1 MTIKLEDLKEQI
13 EILKSVNDKW
23 YDGVVKRINENES
36 LDVECKQNDIK
47 CSRSNWRGFKQAL
60 EHIEYFL
67 KLYE

>member
-13 EILKSVNDKW
+13 ETLKSVNDKW
-23 YDGVVKRINENES
+23 YDGVVKQISRNES
-36 LDVECKQNDIK
+36 LDDECKKRDIR
-47 CSRSNWRGFKQAL
+47 CSTSNWRGFKQAL